1 MVASA
6 PRYDPRLL
14 DALRVLDDRTEP
26 QAAVCRRVGEVA
38 WRLGL
43 TRPSYVHLRRLLVE
57 ERRRQDAARKR
68 RRELLQ
74 VALDVERDLRRGFR
88 VDAYEI
94 ADRVAAIND
103 DWLD

>member
-6 PRYDPRLL
+6 PRYDPRIL
-14 DALRVLDDRTEP
+14 DALNALDDRNVP
-26 QAAVCRRVGEVA
+26 IAAVCRRVGEVA

-57 ERRRQDAARKR
+57 ERRCQDAARQR

-74 VALDVERDLRRGFR
+74 IALEVENNLRRGFR
-88 VDAYEI
+88 VDAYEV

-103 DWLD
+103 EWLD

>member
-6 PRYDPRLL
+6 PRYDSRLL
-14 DALRVLDDRTEP
+14 DALRALDDRTEP
-26 QAAVCRRVGEVA
+26 LAAVCRRVGELA

-74 VALDVERDLRRGFR
+74 VALDIERDLRRGFR

-94 ADRVAAIND
+94 ADRVAAINEEWPD
-103 DWLD
+103 